1 MIILMAVLLIELLV
15 LTYEV
20 RQNREIPLVRQV
32 FVVTVTSVE
41 KGLHAVSGGIWNLWQ
56 DYVDLRGTR
65 RKNEELVREL
75 SDIKL
80 DNERLQTE
88 VEQAKRLQLLLQFK
102 EELPFETVAAE
113 VIGSGG
119 VDSARLVMLDKGQDA
134 GLRPDMA
141 VMTPDGIVGKVLRVF
156 PQSAQVLLLTDP
168 NSGVACLLERSR
180 IHGVLKGQ
188 NKALVAL
195 GYVLNDDPVQI
206 GERVFTSGEDR
217 IYPKGLP
224 VGVVVEARPGT
235 SFQEIAVQPFARLER
250 LEEVLV
256 VTRKADLDLPSAPV
270 STLGQPNVLGIPTPV
285 PALASRPATEP
296 NGQGNLAR
304 GHSGAELS
312 SVDQD
317 NKHGSTVEAAPNK
330 VEGTANPVPPQSPPA
345 NGSPPLPPP

>member
-1 MIILMAVLLIELLV
+1 MGVLLIELLV

-32 FVVTVTSVE
+32 FVMTVTSVE
-41 KGLHAVSGGIWNLWQ
+41 KGLHAVSGRTSNLWRG
-56 DYVDLRGTR
+56 YVDLLGTR
-65 RKNEELVREL
+65 RENEDLLREL
-75 SDIKL
+75 KEIKL

-102 EELPFETVAAE
+102 EEVPFETVAAE
-113 VIGSGG
+113 VISSGG
-119 VDSARLVMLDKGQDA
+119 VEMARLLMLDKGQDA

-188 NKALVAL
+188 NKSLVTL

-235 SFQEIAVQPFARLER
+235 TFQEISVQPFARLER

-256 VTRKADLDLPSAPV
+256 VTKKTDLDLPSSPAI
-270 STLGQPNVLGIPTPV
+270 TLGQPNAPGTPTSA
-285 PALASRPATEP
+285 PAHQNA
-296 NGQGNLAR
+296 QGNSANGR
-304 GHSGAELS
+304 SGAELS
-312 SVDQD
+312 SVEQESRQS
-317 NKHGSTVEAAPNK
+317 STAGVGPKRVDE
-330 VEGTANPVPPQSPPA
+330 TANPVPPQSPSSSTSPRPA
-345 NGSPPLPPP
+345 PP